1 MSTILGNPITLGGG
15 GADLNIDFGSTPPTD
30 TSKLWVPLTN
40 KPTRVTNSYSLIVE
54 DFHQTK
60 IDIYGHSVYPPIY
73 SSICKYGNGYYIFG
87 GGKDAYN
94 SLTSSTARKIY
105 YVDKST
111 GEGSYL
117 SQTLPLMS
125 GCSSCYIKNNYIY
138 IFGCNSNQA
147 TYNPGGD
154 QNIVRFNPADNTSEI
169 VYRGSTSS
177 ASTSAGGGWCY
188 CKIVEIDSDRI
199 LLCPSAMGTYTDL
212 YEYSFSKNSVT
223 KYKNSEI
230 LYQAKWLARDENSIY
245 GNQYQG
251 GHKKFNFITHQ
262 YHDYS
267 FAYDSA
273 INRQSP
279 IWYIGGESYNVY
291 QNNVRKF
298 NVSSASF
305 SNVASIPYSYSTNEV
320 VSAYAQGNTMCW
332 YPTAGSDIIYEI
344 EAKQHLDKGTLYI
357 NCDFGQKEVL
367 FVNDKNNKVYINP
380 MSVYL
385 GDNDSIAQKVDA
397 YLYDIGSSTWKTLD
411 GVSYTNDMIAALNIM
426 GVS

>member
-1 MSTILGNPITLGGG
+1 M
-15 GADLNIDFGSTPPTD
+15 NIDFGSTPPVD
-30 TSKLWVPLTN
+30 TSKLWVPLAN
-40 KPTRVTNSYSLIVE
+40 KPIRITNSYSLIVE

-60 IDIYGHSVYPPIY
+60 TSIYGHSVYPPIY
-73 SSICKYGNGYYIFG
+73 SSICKYGNGYYVFG
-87 GGKDAYN
+87 GGKRVGDNGLSAA
-94 SLTSSTARKIY
+94 TARKIY
-105 YVDKST
+105 YIDKST

-125 GCSSCYIKNNYIY
+125 GCSSCYVKNNYIY
-138 IFGCNSNQA
+138 IFGCNSNEVS
-147 TYNPGGD
+147 YNPGGD
-154 QNIVRFNPADNTSEI
+154 QNIVRFNPTDNTSEI

-177 ASTSAGGGWCY
+177 TSSSAGGGWCY

-199 LLCPSAMGTYTDL
+199 LLCPAGMGTYTDL
-212 YEYSFSKNSVT
+212 FEYSFSKNTVT
-223 KYKNSEI
+223 KYANNSI

-251 GHKKFNFITHQ
+251 NSKKFNFITHQ

-267 FAYDSA
+267 LAYDAS
-273 INRQSP
+273 INLQSP
-279 IWYIGGESYNVY
+279 IWYINGESYNVY

-305 SNVASIPYSYSTNEV
+305 SNVVSIPYGYSTNNV

-332 YPTAGSDIIYEI
+332 YPTAGSDVVYEI
-344 EAKQHLDKGTLYI
+344 EAKQRLDKGTLYI

-367 FVNDKNNKVYINP
+367 FVNDKNNEVYINP

-397 YLYDIGSSTWKTLD
+397 YLYDTTTNKWTKLDGSST
-411 GVSYTNDMIAALNIM
+411 YQDMLNALNIM
-426 GVS
+426 GVN

>member
-1 MSTILGNPITLGGG
+1 
-15 GADLNIDFGSTPPTD
+15 
-30 TSKLWVPLTN
+30 
-40 KPTRVTNSYSLIVE
+40 
-54 DFHQTK
+54 
-60 IDIYGHSVYPPIY
+60 
-73 SSICKYGNGYYIFG
+73 
-87 GGKDAYN
+87 
-94 SLTSSTARKIY
+94 
-105 YVDKST
+105 
-111 GEGSYL
+111 
-117 SQTLPLMS
+117 
-125 GCSSCYIKNNYIY
+125 
-138 IFGCNSNQA
+138 
-147 TYNPGGD
+147 
-154 QNIVRFNPADNTSEI
+154 
-169 VYRGSTSS
+169 
-177 ASTSAGGGWCY
+177 
-188 CKIVEIDSDRI
+188 
-199 LLCPSAMGTYTDL
+199 MGTYTNL

-262 YHDYS
+262 YHDCS
-267 FAYDSA
+267 FAYDST

-397 YLYDIGSSTWKTLD
+397 YLYDIGSSIWKTLD

-426 GVS
+426 GVN

>member
-1 MSTILGNPITLGGG
+1 MSILGNPITLGGG
-15 GADLNIDFGSTPPTD
+15 GVDLNIDFGSTPPVD
-30 TSKLWVPLTN
+30 TSKLWVPLAN
-40 KPTRVTNSYSLIVE
+40 KPIRITNSYSLIVE

-60 IDIYGHSVYPPIY
+60 TSIYGHSVYPPIY
-73 SSICKYGNGYYIFG
+73 SSICKYGNGYYVFG
-87 GGKDAYN
+87 GGKRVGDNGLSAA
-94 SLTSSTARKIY
+94 TARKIY
-105 YVDKST
+105 YIDKST

-125 GCSSCYIKNNYIY
+125 GCSSCYVKNNYIY
-138 IFGCNSNQA
+138 IFGCNSNEVS
-147 TYNPGGD
+147 YNPGGD
-154 QNIVRFNPADNTSEI
+154 QNIVRFNPTDNTSEI

-177 ASTSAGGGWCY
+177 TSSSAGGGWCY

-199 LLCPSAMGTYTDL
+199 LLCPAGMGTYTDL
-212 YEYSFSKNSVT
+212 FEYSFSKNTVT
-223 KYKNSEI
+223 KYANNSI

-251 GHKKFNFITHQ
+251 NSKKFNFITHQ

-267 FAYDSA
+267 LAYDAS
-273 INRQSP
+273 INLQSP
-279 IWYIGGESYNVY
+279 IWYINGESYNVY

-305 SNVASIPYSYSTNEV
+305 SNVVSIPYGYSTNNV

-332 YPTAGSDIIYEI
+332 YPTAGSDVVYEI
-344 EAKQHLDKGTLYI
+344 EAKQRLDKGTLYI

-367 FVNDKNNKVYINP
+367 FVNDKNNEVYINP

-397 YLYDIGSSTWKTLD
+397 YLYDTTTNKWTKLDGSST
-411 GVSYTNDMIAALNIM
+411 YQDMLNALNIM
-426 GVS
+426 GVN